1 MSRLIIKP
9 RAVIDGTGAPA
20 QAGQA
25 VVVEDGRIAWVGRAA
40 DLGDAGGA
48 EVLDAPTATLLPG
61 LIDCHVHLMCPAE
74 RCAPETYMAASDSEL
89 LVRAVAKAQAG
100 LRAGV
105 TTMRDLGSR
114 NFLLTSLRD
123 AIGAGQVLGPRLVL
137 AGPAITRTGGHFHYL
152 GAEADSADDLRAAV
166 RRIAAGGV
174 DLIKVMATGGRT
186 TAGTD
191 PEAPQYSAEQLRA
204 AVEEAHGLGLRL
216 TAHAH
221 GVQGIRNAVAAGAD
235 CVEHCS
241 WVGPG
246 DKTAYDH
253 DTAQRMVDAGMYV
266 SPTFGARARMS
277 RDELAAE
284 LPPLQL
290 DEFWDRQETR
300 FEAMQRMIAID
311 ARMVASSD
319 AGMPNT
325 HTHDFALTVGTLVD
339 KLRLPELLAIHAA
352 TGLAAEA
359 LGIGAETGTIAAGKA
374 ADLLVVDGD
383 PSTDISALRRISH
396 VIRAGDVVVR
406 GIPKGAKR

>member
-1 MSRLIIKP
+1 MNRLVIKP
-9 RAVIDGTGAPA
+9 AAIIDGTGAPA
-20 QAGQA
+20 RPGQA
-25 VVVEDGRIAWVGRAA
+25 VVVEEGRIAWLGPAA
-40 DLGDAGGA
+40 SLGDPGGA
-48 EVLDAPTATLLPG
+48 QVIEAPNDTLLPG

-74 RCAPETYMAASDSEL
+74 RCDPETYMAASDEQL

-114 NFLLTSLRD
+114 DFLLMPLRD
-123 AIGAGQVLGPRLVL
+123 AIKSGQVLGPRLVL
-137 AGPAITRTGGHFHYL
+137 AGPAITRTSGHFHYL
-152 GAEADSADDLRAAV
+152 GHEADTAGDLRAAV
-166 RRIAAGGV
+166 RRMAAGGV

-204 AVEEAHGLGLRL
+204 AVDEAHGLGLRL

-246 DKTAYDH
+246 DRTAYDPE
-253 DTAQRMVDAGMYV
+253 TAQRMVDAGMYV

-277 RDELAAE
+277 RDELATE
-284 LPPLQL
+284 LPPVQL
-290 DEFWDRQETR
+290 EEFWERQETR
-300 FEAMQRMIAID
+300 FEAMQRMIELD
-311 ARMVASSD
+311 AKLVASSD

-325 HTHDFALTVGTLVD
+325 HTHDFALTVGTLVT
-339 KLRLPELLAIHAA
+339 KLRMSESAAIRAA
-352 TGLAAEA
+352 TSLAAEA
-359 LGIGAETGTIAAGKA
+359 LGIAAETGTIAKGKT
-374 ADLLVVDGD
+374 ADLLLVRGD
-383 PSTDISALRRISH
+383 PSRDISALTRVSH
-396 VIRAGDVVVR
+396 VIRDGSIAVR
-406 GIPKGAKR
+406 NT